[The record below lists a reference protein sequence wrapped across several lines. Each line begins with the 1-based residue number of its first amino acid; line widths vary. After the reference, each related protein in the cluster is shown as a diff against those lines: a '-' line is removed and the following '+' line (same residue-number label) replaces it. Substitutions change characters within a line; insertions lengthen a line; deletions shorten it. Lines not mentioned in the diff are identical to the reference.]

1 MYGKQKSEN
10 YHLGAA
16 DTLVCTEITAMILS
30 IHGFMLFILETPAY
44 TAYSAVLHLLGIL
57 HVTYEW
63 IN

>member
-30 IHGFMLFILETPAY
+30 IHGFMLFILETPVQLY
-44 TAYSAVLHLLGIL
+44 FTYWEFCMLHMSG
-57 HVTYEW
+57 
-63 IN
+63 